1 MNKDKK
7 SSVTFKGNK
16 EGLLVLCDEK
26 TSWDEILETLKDC
39 LQGEKGNFFVGAHVM
54 VDLGTRTLTSDQAQA
69 LWYIME
75 KNGLQ
80 IKSIKTGSDSNK
92 SQITGDEGRE
102 IEIDA
107 DAVNGDVTNQMPT
120 LLIKRNM
127 RSGQNVTF
135 AGNIIIFGDVNPGA
149 EVKATGFV
157 LIMGDLR
164 GTVHAG
170 ATGNEKAWVAA
181 LHLQPTQLRLAGL
194 IARAP
199 QEEPIV
205 PELAKISAGM
215 IVVQQLKKC
224 TNHIDFNRGD

>member
-16 EGLLVLCDEK
+16 DGLLVLCDEK
-26 TSWDEILETLKDC
+26 ASWDEILDTLKEC
-39 LQGEKGNFFVGAHVM
+39 LQGKKGNFFEGARVM
-54 VDLGTRTLTSDQAQA
+54 VDLGTRTLKSEQAQA

-80 IKSIKTGSDSNK
+80 IKSIKTGTDSNK
-92 SQITGDEGRE
+92 REISRREGRE
-102 IEIDA
+102 IDVDTE
-107 DAVNGDVTNQMPT
+107 NGDATNQLPT
-120 LLIKRNM
+120 LLIKRSM
-127 RSGQNVTF
+127 RSGQNITF
-135 AGNIIIFGDVNPGA
+135 DGNIIIFGDVNPGA
-149 EVKATGFV
+149 EIKATGFI

-170 ATGNEKAWVAA
+170 ATGDEKAWVAA

-194 IARAP
+194 IATAP
-199 QEEPIV
+199 QEEPML
-205 PELAKISAGM
+205 PELAQISEGM
-215 IVVQQLKKC
+215 IVVKQLKKS